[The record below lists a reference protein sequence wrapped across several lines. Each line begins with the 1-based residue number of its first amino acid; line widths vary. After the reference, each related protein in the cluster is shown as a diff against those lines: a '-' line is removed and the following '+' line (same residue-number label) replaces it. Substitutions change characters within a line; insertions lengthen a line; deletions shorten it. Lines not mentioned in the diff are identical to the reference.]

1 MTAQPPADPCTS
13 SFVRPS
19 RASSV
24 THGIG
29 WVRHS
34 CRGVLPCGIVLL
46 SRGTRHTA
54 LTATASRAMP
64 CHAGRGGCAVVPL
77 AVRWSPAS
85 FAHRPSRRTRCHLQR
100 SHHDVVFLVADVF
113 RMCVRCP
120 ASSPVPCRLPT
131 AKGRDGLHAMSGS
144 HPVKPNGAS
153 GRLAVCVRLPVASPA
168 SHAGASHGYNDK
180 ERGCPSRA
188 APQCNSIK
196 SEKSF
201 AYFLNLTTLPSTT
214 AI

>member
-1 MTAQPPADPCTS
+1 MTAQPQANPCTS

-64 CHAGRGGCAVVPL
+64 GVAGVPL
-77 AVRWSPAS
+77 CRSRSDGLRPYSLIARRGARGVISSGRIMMSSFLSLTSLRCASDARPRPRAMPAANGQGEGWASCHVRQSSGETEWRI
-85 FAHRPSRRTRCHLQR
+85 RPPRRL
-100 SHHDVVFLVADVF
+100 
-113 RMCVRCP
+113 CP
-120 ASSPVPCRLPT
+120 AACRV
-131 AKGRDGLHAMSGS
+131 AGLSCRG
-144 HPVKPNGAS
+144 
-153 GRLAVCVRLPVASPA
+153 VAWP
-168 SHAGASHGYNDK
+168 
-180 ERGCPSRA
+180 
-188 APQCNSIK
+188 
-196 SEKSF
+196 
-201 AYFLNLTTLPSTT
+201 
-214 AI
+214 

>member
-1 MTAQPPADPCTS
+1 MTAQPQANPCTS

-46 SRGTRHTA
+46 SRSTRHTA

-64 CHAGRGGCAVVPL
+64 GVPL
-77 AVRWSPAS
+77 CRSRSDGLRPHSLIARRGACGVISSGRIMMSSFSSLPSLRCAS
-85 FAHRPSRRTRCHLQR
+85 DARPR
-100 SHHDVVFLVADVF
+100 
-113 RMCVRCP
+113 P
-120 ASSPVPCRLPT
+120 PVPCRAPT
-131 AKGRDGLHAMSGS
+131 AKGRDRLHAMSGS

-168 SHAGASHGYNDK
+168 SHAGASHGHNDK

-188 APQCNSIK
+188 APQSNSIK

-201 AYFLNLTTLPSTT
+201 AYFLNLTTLPSAT
-214 AI
+214 AM

>member
-1 MTAQPPADPCTS
+1 MTGAVSKLKMLGTAPLVCAWVGNVQWQRGRWRREFAGVNDPSRTLMTAQPPANPCTS

-46 SRGTRHTA
+46 SRGMRHTA

-77 AVRWSPAS
+77 AVRWSPAHSLIARRGARGVISSGRIMMSS
-85 FAHRPSRRTRCHLQR
+85 FSSLTSLGCASDARPRPPCHAGRQQPGGGMG
-100 SHHDVVFLVADVF
+100 F
-113 RMCVRCP
+113 MPCP
-120 ASSPVPCRLPT
+120 AVIR
-131 AKGRDGLHAMSGS
+131 
-144 HPVKPNGAS
+144 
-153 GRLAVCVRLPVASPA
+153 
-168 SHAGASHGYNDK
+168 
-180 ERGCPSRA
+180 
-188 APQCNSIK
+188 
-196 SEKSF
+196 
-201 AYFLNLTTLPSTT
+201 
-214 AI
+214 

>member
-64 CHAGRGGCAVVPL
+64 DVAGVPLCRSRSDGLRPHSLIARRGARGVISSGRIMMSSFSSLTSLGCASDARPRPPCHAGCQREWRIWPPRRLC
-77 AVRWSPAS
+77 PA
-85 FAHRPSRRTRCHLQR
+85 ALSRRRPLMPGR
-100 SHHDVVFLVADVF
+100 
-113 RMCVRCP
+113 RMAIMTKR
-120 ASSPVPCRLPT
+120 
-131 AKGRDGLHAMSGS
+131 
-144 HPVKPNGAS
+144 GAA
-153 GRLAVCVRLPVASPA
+153 R
-168 SHAGASHGYNDK
+168 
-180 ERGCPSRA
+180 RGQPLKAIVLSLR
-188 APQCNSIK
+188 
-196 SEKSF
+196 
-201 AYFLNLTTLPSTT
+201 NLLLIS
-214 AI
+214 